1 LKRRGLSIG
10 LAFAVGALVSVG
22 VAHADLGADVERVKL
37 AWAGSAKL
45 QELRPRLLERGTVRR
60 LFLPPDSVDPNTED
74 CTTVAVLGAPSTNF
88 VLRFLP
94 PDEPSLAH
102 RDWPEASVAGAAQLT
117 RCGARKGM
125 LNRMAVEMRSP
136 RGVLEFIVARS
147 SDPAPSLLKTL
158 PHRDPGPPAGRRET
172 GPRASLLPLAE
183 RVAAVQRRNARD
195 EGLDPYERSV
205 TATKNGSGQKLF
217 RLDAGCH
224 RFDALGEASADEER
238 PVDLDIVIGSVAE
251 QEVLAEDRSDNADA
265 SVEFCIGAQEIV
277 KLSFQGAAPRSPVTL
292 VLSSW
297 RLPSG
302 LPEVWGARARA
313 SMAEAV
319 GLRQFPALR
328 ESPIFAS
335 LGVQG
340 ATALPIEVL
349 PSACYLVVVASI
361 RGMSHGIAI
370 AALSGGLMGQNQ
382 SPRDADS
389 TGLAFCAEGDERA
402 LIEVEAH
409 GSGLGWLLGVWQV
422 GSVTLGELRQ

>member
-1 LKRRGLSIG
+1 LAAGVLLSAG
-10 LAFAVGALVSVG
+10 QVR
-22 VAHADLGADVERVKL
+22 ADLAADVERVKL

-45 QELRPRLLERGTVRR
+45 LELRPQLLERGTVRR
-60 LFLPPDSVDPNTED
+60 LFLPGDSVDPSSED

-94 PDEPSLAH
+94 ADEHEPTLTH

-125 LNRMAVEMRSP
+125 LNRIAVEMRSP
-136 RGVLEFIVARS
+136 RGVLQFIVARS
-147 SDPAPSLLKTL
+147 MDPAPSLLKTL
-158 PHRDPGPPAGRRET
+158 PHRDPGPPAGRREI

-183 RVAAVQRRNARD
+183 RVAAVQSRNARD

-205 TATKNGSGQKLF
+205 VASKNGSGQKLF

-224 RFDALGEASADEER
+224 RFDVLGEASADEER
-238 PVDLDIVIGSVAE
+238 PVDIDLVIGSVAE

-265 SVEFCIGAQEIV
+265 SAEFCLGAQEIV
-277 KLSFQGAAPRSPVTL
+277 KLSFQGAAPRSRVVL

-302 LPEVWGARARA
+302 LPEVWGPRARA

-349 PSACYLVVVASI
+349 PSACYLVVVSAI
-361 RGMSHGIAI
+361 RGVSHGIAI
-370 AALSGGLMGQNQ
+370 AALSGGLTGQNQ
-382 SPRDADS
+382 SPRDENS
-389 TGLAFCAEGDERA
+389 TGLAFCAEGDSRA

-422 GSVTLGELRQ
+422 GSVTLGEPRQ